1 MIFKAILDP
10 FIVTS
15 VPEVI
20 KKCLDAQEASESLED
35 EEIADTIIA
44 PRNRFCKFLA
54 NFEYRSSLSL
64 YSYAFFLI
72 SFHIN
77 SFIDLL
83 ESQFQLE
90 ESNSY
95 SRLAIKTA

>member
-1 MIFKAILDP
+1 MKRLQTRLLYHVID
-10 FIVTS
+10 S
-15 VPEVI
+15 VSKFV
-20 KKCLDAQEASESLED
+20 ANSE
-35 EEIADTIIA
+35 
-44 PRNRFCKFLA
+44 
-54 NFEYRSSLSL
+54 YGSSLSL
-64 YSYAFFLI
+64 YFYAFVLT

-95 SRLAIKTA
+95 SRLAIRTV